1 MVFQTLQPQERENQF
16 ELNPDCPV
24 PSLHYMVGFWH
35 FPEYHY
41 TSPLPW
47 CFITWGVEDVLVLG
61 FQSWSVPRTVWGNL
75 WEITK
80 DAEIS
85 NAHAADMMC
94 HSQRLKTPTCSHDH
108 DGMHTLFDPHN
119 PLHLHAQYQGRT
131 HWTWCQIPS
140 QPRLCSESR
149 ARMCLLATLMRTGH
163 LGAPKPKPKA
173 KPKAAN
179 NKPPKAKNTSSRS
192 QGSFLNSIW
201 GFHLLVLK
209 WNQQPISHGAPW
221 LLLRLCSRQRIAYW
235 KQKASCLQE
244 IS

>member
-35 FPEYHY
+35 FHEYHY
-41 TSPLPW
+41 TSPLPDASSPEELKMYW
-47 CFITWGVEDVLVLG
+47 CWDSSLERSSHRVG
-61 FQSWSVPRTVWGNL
+61 QSL
-75 WEITK
+75 EITK

-131 HWTWCQIPS
+131 H
-140 QPRLCSESR
+140 
-149 ARMCLLATLMRTGH
+149 
-163 LGAPKPKPKA
+163 
-173 KPKAAN
+173 
-179 NKPPKAKNTSSRS
+179 
-192 QGSFLNSIW
+192 
-201 GFHLLVLK
+201 
-209 WNQQPISHGAPW
+209 
-221 LLLRLCSRQRIAYW
+221 
-235 KQKASCLQE
+235 
-244 IS
+244 